1 MKIGENINLRL
12 LFLISICVLSTIFIL
27 YLILKFASYGID
39 FTDEGYYLN
48 SISNPYLYERSL
60 SQFGFIYHPIYNLV
74 DENIASL
81 RRINFVITFGL
92 ATILNYLLINQ
103 FHNAIKINKIIRI
116 IISSGVAITSFTY
129 IYIQTPSYNHLILQA
144 LLVTC
149 IGILL
154 INNKYLSK
162 NIYAYII
169 LGIGGWLAF
178 MAKPS
183 SAIGLSLV
191 ILIYLLIS
199 LKFKFKYIL
208 ISILTSLLLLFITAL
223 IIDTSVVKFFYRYVF
238 SLEISKLLQGYNIN
252 SIFRIDELNL
262 SFKIISSILVI
273 FILTLLCVWL
283 ECYKSPFTKI
293 ISIIFSFS
301 FFIFILSIS
310 IFDINWNPNYGYYQT
325 YQVFGIVL
333 ACILIFLIFL
343 LKKKIFLNEIN
354 WSLAFVFLLLPY
366 ISALGTNNNYW
377 MQSGIASVFW
387 LIIGFIFIIPLC
399 LKIKKI
405 QLILIL
411 VIISQVV
418 ATIHIK
424 EKIEEPYRNN
434 QPLRLN
440 NVNIK
445 TNYKNNSLFVSSEF
459 AKYIKDARR
468 IAKKSGFQRGK
479 PIIDLTGQSPGIVYL
494 INAKSIGTA
503 WNIGG
508 YKGSFDIAK
517 AKYDL
522 INCSEIAN
530 SWILTEING
539 PRSISA
545 DLLSS
550 LGMDFPLQY
559 ELVGTWKT
567 AIGAGGYKKIRLQQL
582 FKPINIES
590 AIKSCNSLRM

>member
-1 MKIGENINLRL
+1 MKIGENINLR

-74 DENIASL
+74 NENIASL
-81 RRINFVITFGL
+81 RRINFIITFSL

-103 FHNAIKINKIIRI
+103 FHNTIKINKIIRI
-116 IISSGVAITSFTY
+116 IISSGMAITSFTY

-199 LKFKFKYIL
+199 FKFKFKFIL
-208 ISILTSLLLLFITAL
+208 ISILTSLLLILITAL
-223 IIDTSVVKFFYRYVF
+223 IIDASVVKFFYRYVF
-238 SLEISKLLQGYNIN
+238 SLEISKLQQGYNIN

-262 SFKIISSILVI
+262 SFKIISSILTI
-273 FILTLLCVWL
+273 FIITLFCVWL
-283 ECYKSPFTKI
+283 ECYKSHFTKI
-293 ISIIFSFS
+293 ISIIFYFS

-310 IFDINWNPNYGYYQT
+310 IFEINWNPSFGYYQP
-325 YQVFGIVL
+325 YQIFGIVL
-333 ACILIFLIFL
+333 ASILIFLVFL

-387 LIIGFIFIIPLC
+387 LIIGFIFIIPLS

-405 QLILIL
+405 QLIFIL
-411 VIISQVV
+411 VIISQVI

-440 NVNIK
+440 SVNIK
-445 TNYKNNSLFVSSEF
+445 TNYKNYSLFVSSEF
-459 AKYIKDARR
+459 AKYIKDARS
-468 IAKKSGFQRGK
+468 IADNSGFKRGK
-479 PIIDLTGQSPGIVYL
+479 PIIDLTGQSPGIIYL
-494 INAKSIGTA
+494 INAKSIGTG

-508 YKGSFDIAK
+508 YKGSFDVAK

-559 ELVGTWKT
+559 ELVGSWKT